1 MFKQG
6 SNKLLDNFWNVL
18 TDLEDKIKYGHRIPE
33 RVAYVPVTDEA
44 DTDISPQKN
53 DNSFTENMDKDVGVA
68 TSSNSIEKIIAD
80 ANQCRKC
87 VLGTGR
93 KNCVPGEGV
102 LNPIVMVIG
111 EGPGAEED
119 AKGRPFVG
127 AAGQYLDKWL
137 NAIYLDRNVNC
148 FIGNIVKCRPPGNRD
163 PLPEESDACRELLE
177 RQIELLKP
185 KAILTVGR
193 ISSRIITGK
202 NVGIGRIRGTVYN
215 YNFSSSSSF
224 GIPVVAT
231 YHPSAVLRDRTY
243 RKSVWDDLNLLKKV
257 LEEVGVVLSP
267 L

>member
-1 MFKQG
+1 MLNRV

-18 TDLEDKIKYGHRIPE
+18 TDLEDKIKYGHRVPE
-33 RVAYVPVTDEA
+33 RVAYVPVAAEVG
-44 DTDISPQKN
+44 DIES
-53 DNSFTENMDKDVGVA
+53 DNSFTEKMDKDVGIA
-68 TSSNSIEKIIAD
+68 ISSSSIEKIIAD

-102 LNPIVMVIG
+102 SNPIVMIIG

-137 NAIYLDRNVNC
+137 NAINLDRNVNC

-163 PLPEESDACRELLE
+163 PLPEESDACRELIE

-202 NVGIGRIRGTVYN
+202 NEGIGRIRGTVYN
-215 YNFSSSSSF
+215 YN

-231 YHPSAVLRDRTY
+231 YHPSAVLRDKTY
-243 RKSVWDDLNLLKKV
+243 RKSVWDDLNLLKKL
-257 LEEVGVVLSP
+257 LEEMGVLLSP